1 MRRVLW
7 QVTVEDAA
15 SLWTVTLGVTRQ
27 GEAALLVGRDDR
39 PALALH
45 AGTVEEVLTL
55 AAASPDLP
63 AAPDHALHDDLDLL
77 FGTPR
82 LDPARL
88 SRAT

>member
-7 QVTVEDAA
+7 QVTLEDAA
-15 SLWTVTLGVTRQ
+15 SSWTVTLGVTRQ

-39 PALALH
+39 PALH

-63 AAPDHALHDDLDLL
+63 AAPDHALHDDPDLL

-88 SRAT
+88 SRAA